1 MIRKRI
7 AIILTAVFVTICV
20 GEMSTK
26 VNAADFLSETEFTS
40 GELSKSVDEEVIF
53 EDNSASE
60 NVEYGQ
66 KELGSEESS
75 DEDVE
80 KQITDGNEEVIEVD
94 NGESLES
101 GQSIGGNALATAT
114 YINTNVFYSDNLVNH
129 SDEKW
134 YKFNISK
141 AGNISITFKH
151 QYIEFSGKYWRISIY
166 NSEMKELAYYGYE
179 GNVVSKTTEKFGI
192 PAGTYYLKIYS
203 DYYSDTLYDF
213 MVNYSKSS
221 QWESEVNDTYLQADN
236 IGLNSTYN
244 GGLQYRDDVDW
255 YKFNIA
261 NAGTVSLTFKHTYI
275 EFGGVYW
282 RISLYDDEMKELA
295 YYSYEGNAV
304 SRTTEKFGVP
314 SGTYYLK
321 IYKDYYSETPYSI
334 RVNYNESSRW
344 ETEINDTY
352 TQADTINVNNTYSG
366 SLQSKNDVDW
376 YKFEVSKTSNV
387 NFSFTHNYINHTGIF
402 WRVTIYNAN
411 NMNELQ
417 NYAYTGDKKSCTNKF
432 KISKGTYYVKVVKDY
447 YSDIPYTFSVG
458 IKISPISI
466 SKTKITIGNCIYTG
480 KTVQPN
486 VSLKYGNEILQ
497 KGIDYTVSYSK
508 ATKAESI
515 ITVKIIG
522 KGKYTGTVSKKVK
535 IKSKSIE
542 KVLIKGIPSYKI
554 YTGKVICPT
563 FTVYDGKTKLKQNRD
578 YIVSYSQNKKVGT
591 AVITIT
597 GKGNYSGT
605 VKKYFEIKK

>member
-7 AIILTAVFVTICV
+7 AIILTAVFMTICV

-66 KELGSEESS
+66 KELESEESS
-75 DEDVE
+75 DADVE

-114 YINTNVFYSDNLVNH
+114 YINTNVFYSDNLVNR

-213 MVNYSKSS
+213 MVNYSESS

-321 IYKDYYSETPYSI
+321 IYKDYDSETPYSI